1 MMITQKN
8 LIITTLFLL
17 TLSLPSPYISTSEEE
32 TTTTFGN
39 SIDPK
44 SLNLDK
50 QQTLSHFKFY
60 WQEKLSQPNATSI
73 QLVPPV
79 PRYNTTTNFGLIRAI
94 DIALTIAPNVSSK
107 VVGRA
112 EGVYVSTSESDL
124 EFYWQDIVGGSNAT
138 AINVVQPLAKWAQ
151 TTLFGE
157 IRVLDN
163 PLTSE
168 PSLSS
173 KVLGRVQGIY
183 VGESQTEPVLFM
195 AGTLV
200 FYEGR
205 FNGSTIHI
213 IARNV
218 VLDKVRE
225 NTIVGG
231 TGVFRFAKGYAEART
246 VTYNAKT
253 GDSTV
258 QYDVYVYHH

>member
-1 MMITQKN
+1 MMTIQKN
-8 LIITTLFLL
+8 LTFFLFLVFSSY
-17 TLSLPSPYISTSEEE
+17 TTFTSA
-32 TTTTFGN
+32 TTFGTP
-39 SIDPK
+39 IDPK
-44 SLNLDK
+44 SIGINQK
-50 QQTLSHFKFY
+50 EQTLSHF
-60 WQEKLSQPNATSI
+60 
-73 QLVPPV
+73 
-79 PRYNTTTNFGLIRAI
+79 R
-94 DIALTIAPNVSSK
+94 
-107 VVGRA
+107 
-112 EGVYVSTSESDL
+112 
-124 EFYWQDIVGGSNAT
+124 FYWQDIVGGSNAT

-200 FYEGR
+200 FHEGR
-205 FNGSTIHI
+205 YNGSTIHI

-218 VLDKVRE
+218 VLNKVRE

-246 VTYNAKT
+246 VTYNSKT

-258 QYDVYVYHH
+258 QYDVYVYHN